1 MGRWKKTVLAA
12 AGTAVLA
19 GAAAVLGGAAPAG
32 AAANT
37 LVASWQMNEPAG
49 STVMTD
55 SSGHG
60 ITGTVGSGLTTGFQ
74 SSGTTGY
81 KWDSVDPVAPPAKPQ
96 RLVQVNN
103 SALNPGTKDYAVTIR
118 YRTTHSY
125 GNVIQKGQNAT
136 AGGYFK
142 FEQPNG
148 FISCLFK
155 GATGQQRGIVSKI
168 ALNDGAF
175 HTVRCERTVNQLTMT
190 IDGTTTYKLVGPTG
204 NISNTFP
211 LTIGGK
217 LSCDQVKVTCDY
229 FAGTIDWVT
238 IESS

>member
-1 MGRWKKTVLAA
+1 MRRNSRVIGVLGA
-12 AGTAVLA
+12 AVLA
-19 GAAAVLGGAAPAG
+19 GATLLVTASPAD
-32 AAANT
+32 AAATT
-37 LVASWQMNEPAG
+37 LVASWQMNEAG
-49 STVMTD
+49 GARVMAD

-60 ITGTVGSGLTTGFQ
+60 ITGAIGSAVATGVQ
-74 SSGTTGY
+74 TSGTIDY
-81 KWDSVDPVAPPAKPQ
+81 QWSSVNPTAPPPKPE

-103 SALNPGTKDYAVTIR
+103 SALNPGTRDYAVTIR

-125 GNVIQKGQNAT
+125 GNIIQKGQNAT

-148 FISCLFK
+148 FITCLFK
-155 GATGQQRGIVSKI
+155 GATGQQRAIVSKI

-175 HTVRCERTVNQLTMT
+175 HTVRCERTTNQLTMT
-190 IDGTTTYKLVGPTG
+190 IDSSTKYTLTGPTG
-204 NISNTFP
+204 GISNTIP

-217 LSCDQVKVTCDY
+217 LNCDQIKVTCDY
-229 FAGTIDWVT
+229 FAGTIDWIT

>member
-1 MGRWKKTVLAA
+1 MRRNSRML
-12 AGTAVLA
+12 
-19 GAAAVLGGAAPAG
+19 AVLGAAVVTGATLLVTASPAD
-32 AAANT
+32 AAATT

-49 STVMTD
+49 ATVMTD

-60 ITGTVGSGLTTGFQ
+60 ITGTIGSAVATGVQ
-74 SSGTTGY
+74 TSGTIDY
-81 KWDSVDPVAPPAKPQ
+81 QWSSVNPTAPPAKPQ

-103 SALNPGTKDYAVTIR
+103 SALNPGTRDYAVTIR

-125 GNVIQKGQNAT
+125 GNMIQKGQNAT

-148 FISCLFK
+148 FITCLFK
-155 GATGQQRGIVSKI
+155 GATGQQRAIVSKI

-175 HTVRCERTVNQLTMT
+175 HTVRCERTTNQLTMT
-190 IDGTTTYKLVGPTG
+190 IDSRTKYSLTGPTG
-204 NISNTFP
+204 NISNTVP

-217 LSCDQVKVTCDY
+217 LNCDQVKVTCDY
-229 FAGTIDWVT
+229 FAGTIDWIT

>member
-1 MGRWKKTVLAA
+1 MRRSSRLSGGLGV
-12 AGTAVLA
+12 VVVA
-19 GAAAVLGGAAPAG
+19 GATLLVTASPVG

-37 LVASWQMNEPAG
+37 TVASWQMNEAAG
-49 STVMTD
+49 ATVMTD

-60 ITGTVGSGLTTGFQ
+60 ITGTIGSAVATGVQ
-74 SSGTTGY
+74 TSGTIDYQWT
-81 KWDSVDPVAPPAKPQ
+81 SVNPTAPPAKPQ

-103 SALNPGTKDYAVTIR
+103 SALNPGTRDYAVTIR

-125 GNVIQKGQNAT
+125 GNMIQKGQNAT
-136 AGGYFK
+136 PGGYFK

-148 FISCLFK
+148 FITCLFK
-155 GATGQQRGIVSKI
+155 GATGQQRSIVSKI

-175 HTVRCERTVNQLTMT
+175 HTVRCERTTNQLTMT
-190 IDGTTTYKLVGPTG
+190 IDNSTKYTLVGPTG
-204 NISNTFP
+204 NISNTVP

-217 LSCDQVKVTCDY
+217 LNCDQVKVTCDY
-229 FAGTIDWVT
+229 FAGTIDWIT

>member
-1 MGRWKKTVLAA
+1 MRRNSRMLGVLGAAVVTGATLLVTASPADAA
-12 AGTAVLA
+12 AT
-19 GAAAVLGGAAPAG
+19 
-32 AAANT
+32 T

-49 STVMTD
+49 ATVMTD

-60 ITGTVGSGLTTGFQ
+60 ITGTIGSAVATGVQ
-74 SSGTTGY
+74 TSGTVDY
-81 KWDSVDPVAPPAKPQ
+81 QWSSVNPTAPPAKPQ

-125 GNVIQKGQNAT
+125 GNMIQKGQNAT

-148 FISCLFK
+148 FITCLFK
-155 GATGQQRGIVSKI
+155 GATGQQRAIVSKI

-175 HTVRCERTVNQLTMT
+175 HTVRCERTTNQLTMT
-190 IDGTTTYKLVGPTG
+190 IDSSTKYTLVGPTG
-204 NISNTFP
+204 NISNTVP

-217 LSCDQVKVTCDY
+217 LNCDQVKVTCDY
-229 FAGTIDWVT
+229 FAGTIDWIT

>member
-1 MGRWKKTVLAA
+1 MRRNSRVL
-12 AGTAVLA
+12 GVL
-19 GAAAVLGGAAPAG
+19 GAAVLTGGALLVTASPAN
-32 AAANT
+32 AAATT
-37 LVASWQMNEPAG
+37 LVASWQMNEAPGA
-49 STVMTD
+49 TVMGD

-60 ITGTVGSGLTTGFQ
+60 ITGTIGSAVATGVQ
-74 SSGTTGY
+74 TSGTVDYQWT
-81 KWDSVDPVAPPAKPQ
+81 SVNPTEPPAKPQ

-103 SALNPGTKDYAVTIR
+103 SALNPGTRDYAVTIR

-125 GNVIQKGQNAT
+125 GNMIQKGQNAT

-148 FISCLFK
+148 FITCLFK
-155 GATGQQRGIVSKI
+155 GSTGQQRAIVSKI

-175 HTVRCERTVNQLTMT
+175 HTVRCERTTTQLTMT
-190 IDGTTTYKLVGPTG
+190 IDGKTKYTLVGPTG
-204 NISNTFP
+204 NISNTTP

-217 LSCDQVKVTCDY
+217 LNCDQIKVTCDY
-229 FAGTIDWVT
+229 FAGTIDWIT